1 MKGKAENAKILGAT
15 LSAGV
20 VTKQVLFFEQALLLT
35 PLSGRKIGFY
45 VFSDDMPQQIGNV
58 FCCAYVRDAQNFF
71 KKMWV
76 KTFNTKFTF
85 HFRSSN

>member
-35 PLSGRKIGFY
+35 PLSGKEVGFY
-45 VFSDDMPQQIGNV
+45 VFSDDMPQQHWQCLLLCLCKG
-58 FCCAYVRDAQNFF
+58 RP
-71 KKMWV
+71 KLL
-76 KTFNTKFTF
+76 
-85 HFRSSN
+85 